1 MVVMMLSSMVMM
13 MMMMIGNESE
23 DFPLLYI
30 SNEDDADIDDEK

>member
-13 MMMMIGNESE
+13 MIGNESK

-30 SNEDDADIDDEK
+30 SNEDDADIDDEKEG